1 MNKLTSKDGAVSDIE
16 QLMKYCSR
24 LGDIF
29 GYPYYFNWS
38 TSTNHRDYS
47 PVGEVADIGY
57 ATFRVG
63 KYPQHPEVQRF
74 SPVEKTTVFAPVRMI
89 VDNHTGLWS
98 FAEEKGITLDSLESI
113 TANLDTLKAQIDDY
127 LMDGII
133 KETNRQIDAYNKE
146 YPNQS
151 PVVHVA

>member
-1 MNKLTSKDGAVSDIE
+1 MSKLISKDGTPSDIE
-16 QLMKYCSR
+16 QLMKYCSQ

-38 TSTNHRDYS
+38 TSTNHRDNS

-74 SPVEKTTVFAPVRMI
+74 SPVEKTTVFAPVPMI
-89 VDNHTGLWS
+89 VNNHTGLWS
-98 FAEEKGITLDSLESI
+98 FAEEKGIKLDSLESV
-113 TANLDTLKAQIDDY
+113 TENLDILKSQIDEY
-127 LMDGII
+127 LKDDII
-133 KETNRQIDAYNKE
+133 KETNRQIDVYNKE

-151 PVVHVA
+151 PVEHVA